1 MKRTHALGVI
11 ALLVAIAA
19 AGPAQDTP
27 AAGEPMWQKDRKILE
42 LELLPLTA
50 EEIVG
55 TDDKPGVWKPWEDAV
70 KAKTEEY
77 AALAK
82 AKTPDEEAIAKVND
96 EKSALVARAHI
107 VLKALKAKG
116 GDPAKDEAWLDSLSV
131 STVNPFSPASI
142 WAAIKT
148 WLLSPEGGLLWLKNI
163 LAFLAVLVAFKF
175 LSGIAGRIVSRALT
189 TFNRNSSELLRSFV
203 VNCTRKTIFL
213 IGLVVALSMLGIEVG
228 PFIAAIGAAGFI
240 IGFALQ
246 GTLANFAAG
255 LMILLYRPFDVG
267 QVVSTAGVTG
277 KVDAMTL
284 VSTTVKTPDNQ
295 TIVIPN
301 GKIWGD
307 VITNVTGSDT
317 RRVDLVFGVGYDDDL
332 AKAGQVLEK
341 LVNEHPLI
349 LKEPAPVIKVHELAD
364 SSVNFIVRPWTKT
377 GDYWA
382 VYWDLTRAVKDRFDA
397 EKISIPFPQRD
408 VHLHQVAS
416 S

>member
-1 MKRTHALGVI
+1 MKRINAFGVI

-19 AGPAQDTP
+19 AGSAQDTP
-27 AAGEPMWQKDRKILE
+27 AAGEPMWQKDRKVLE
-42 LELLPLTA
+42 LEVLPLTA
-50 EEIVG
+50 DEITG
-55 TDDKPGVWKPWEDAV
+55 TDDKPGVLKPWMDAV
-70 KAKTEEY
+70 KAKAKEH
-77 AALAK
+77 AALEIAGNDEDAK
-82 AKTPDEEAIAKVND
+82 AKVGD
-96 EKSALVARAHI
+96 EKSALIARAHI

-116 GDPAKDEAWLDSLSV
+116 GDPAKHEAYLDSVSG
-131 STVNPFSPASI
+131 STVNPLSPASI
-142 WAAIKT
+142 WAATKT
-148 WLLSPEGGLLWLKNI
+148 WFLSPEGGLLWLKNI

-317 RRVDLVFGVGYDDDL
+317 RRVDLVFGVGYGDDL
-332 AKAGQVLEK
+332 VKAGKVLEE
-341 LVNEHPLI
+341 LVNEHSLI

-364 SSVNFIVRPWTKT
+364 SSVNFIVRPWAKT
-377 GDYWA
+377 GDYWN
-382 VYWDLTRAVKDRFDA
+382 VYWDLTRSVKDRFDA
-397 EKISIPFPQRD
+397 EGISIPFPQRD
-408 VHLHQVAS
+408 VHMHQVSNA
-416 S
+416 